1 MESYQQQ
8 YVLKWGKN
16 VYDIDI
22 VRENGLE
29 FKRRVEKLT
38 RKSVFKY

>member
-1 MESYQQQ
+1 M
-8 YVLKWGKN
+8 
-16 VYDIDI
+16 YDIDI

-38 RKSVFKY
+38 RKSVVWC

>member
-1 MESYQQQ
+1 M
-8 YVLKWGKN
+8 
-16 VYDIDI
+16 YDIDI

>member
-1 MESYQQQ
+1 M
-8 YVLKWGKN
+8 
-16 VYDIDI
+16 YDIDS

-29 FKRRVEKLT
+29 FKKRVEKLT